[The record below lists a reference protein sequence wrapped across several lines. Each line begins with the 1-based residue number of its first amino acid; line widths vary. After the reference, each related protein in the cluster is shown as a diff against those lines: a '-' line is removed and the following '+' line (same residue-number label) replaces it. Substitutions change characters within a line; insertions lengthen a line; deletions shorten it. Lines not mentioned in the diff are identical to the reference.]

1 MAAGG
6 IGSIVISLGLDA
18 ADFIRN
24 MAQQQRQAQSAT
36 ERIVGSFNSMAGGI
50 AGALAAV
57 GVALTFDAIIGEL
70 NKSID
75 ALAQLDDMAQ
85 KTGASVENLS
95 RLSKLAAARGQE
107 FEAVDAS
114 LVKLAKGL
122 NGVDEEGSNVKNALD
137 ALGLSTRNMKD
148 QDPSVVLVDIA
159 KKLQDYSD
167 GAGKTALMVDLL
179 GKSGANLLPF
189 MNDVAESIDNFTGDS
204 TAAAQAASKYQDEL
218 GDLGVKYDELVTKI
232 TSESLPAMGAFVEAL
247 DDTFNSANDL
257 SGLRVGGFADDLAV
271 GLARVVDVAILIP
284 RILSTIS
291 GSFKAVWADI
301 TVVNSALGNLN
312 PIGLAMNAANG
323 KSGLDEFKK
332 DLDARN
338 KIVGESNQKL
348 DDLWNI
354 PANRMEQ
361 SVLNSIAGRNTG
373 GENSTEAASGLLNG
387 GGEAKKTLVYSPGG
401 GGGVGKDTAAQE
413 AKAQLAADLDRIKK
427 QSEAIEAVYASAE
440 RIMEA
445 RRSAGLI
452 DEADYFA
459 SKLGFL
465 RLNTEQQE
473 NALQDEINRLGQEKL
488 AGKDKIDNARKI
500 AAAEAALAKVRAT
513 ASFDAVINGVQEEA
527 AANKAARAYVEAS
540 KAAEAYIETVNRQ
553 NSRELAGI
561 GKGND
566 FRQEQAGRNQIEDK
580 QTTQRQGLEGELR
593 RGDIDQAQFDQYLAI
608 VNDTYAKE
616 IAAYGARNDAIK
628 AKQAEWL
635 NGADEAFANYQSN
648 AENVAGN
655 TAAMFTSAFDGMTE
669 GVASSIS
676 KAILY
681 GENLGESLKNVA
693 LNVADAFITSFIKI
707 QIQKLFIDKTAAAGY
722 AGTIAAQAQAMS
734 AMAALNAFASTAA
747 IPIVGPALAPAA
759 GAAAFA
765 VAEGFAAAATAAAAM
780 SVASARGGFDIPAGV
795 NPLTQLH
802 EREMVLPARHADVI
816 RNLSNNASN
825 AGTGDM
831 KLTLINNGTPQ
842 QVVESKRIS
851 ADERLLI
858 VQDAV
863 RAVGAEFG
871 DPNSPTSRSFR
882 NNYSA
887 ERSRR

>member
-6 IGSIVISLGLDA
+6 IGSIVIRLGLDA
-18 ADFIRN
+18 ADFVRG
-24 MAQQQRQAQSAT
+24 MSTQTRTAQAGV

-57 GVALTFDAIIGEL
+57 GVALTFDAIFGEM
-70 NKSID
+70 NKAID
-75 ALAQLDDMAQ
+75 ALAELDDMAQ

-95 RLSKLAAARGQE
+95 RLSKLAAARGQDFGE
-107 FEAVDAS
+107 IDAS

-122 NGVDEEGSNVKNALD
+122 NGVDEEGSKVKQALD
-137 ALGLSTRNMKD
+137 ALGLSTKNMKE
-148 QDPSVVLVDIA
+148 QDPAVVLVDIA

-179 GKSGANLLPF
+179 GKSGANLLPY
-189 MNDVAESIDNFTGDS
+189 MNDVAESIDNFSGDS
-204 TAAAQAASKYQDEL
+204 AAAAQAASRYQDSL

-232 TSESLPAMGAFVEAL
+232 VTASLPAMGDFVETL
-247 DDTFNSANDL
+247 DDTFKSANDL
-257 SGLRVGGFADDLAV
+257 SNSGVGGFADDLAV

-284 RILSTIS
+284 RILSTIA

-301 TVVNSALGNLN
+301 MVVNSAVRNLT
-312 PIGLAMNAANG
+312 PTGLAMNAAYG
-323 KSGLDEFKK
+323 KSGIEEFKK
-332 DLDARN
+332 DLDKWN
-338 KIVGESNQKL
+338 KVVEEANQKL

-354 PANRMEQ
+354 PANQMEQ
-361 SVLNSIAGRNTG
+361 GVLNRIASRNTG
-373 GENSTEAASGLLNG
+373 SEDSIDAASALLTG
-387 GGEAKKTLVYSPGG
+387 DGQAKKKLVYSSGG
-401 GGGVGKDTAAQE
+401 DKGKDTASQE
-413 AKAQLAADLDRIKK
+413 AKAQLAADLERIKK
-427 QSEAIEAVYASAE
+427 QSDAIEAVYASAE

-445 RRSAGLI
+445 RRAAGLI
-452 DEADYFA
+452 DEADYFSA
-459 SKLGFL
+459 KLGFL
-465 RLNTEQQE
+465 RLNSEQQE
-473 NALQDEINRLGQEKL
+473 RALQEEIKRLQQEKL
-488 AGKDKIDNARKI
+488 TGKDKIDNARKI
-500 AAAEAALAKVRAT
+500 ASAEAALAAVRAK

-566 FRQEQAGRNQIEDK
+566 FRQEQAGRSQIEDK

-608 VNDTYAKE
+608 VNETYAKE

-628 AKQAEWL
+628 EKQADWL

-681 GENLGESLKNVA
+681 GENLGDSLKNVA

-842 QVVESKRIS
+842 QVVQSQRIS

>member
-1 MAAGG
+1 MAASG
-6 IGSIVISLGLDA
+6 IGAIVISLGLDA

-36 ERIVGSFNSMAGGI
+36 ERILGSFNSMAGGI

-57 GVALTFDAIIGEL
+57 GVALTFDAVVGEL

-75 ALAQLDDMAQ
+75 ALAKLDDMSQ

-95 RLSKLAAARGQE
+95 RLFKLAGARGQD

-122 NGVDEEGSNVKNALD
+122 NGVDEEGSNVKGALD

-179 GKSGANLLPF
+179 GKSGANLLPY
-189 MNDVAESIDNFTGDS
+189 MNDVAESIDKFTGDS
-204 TAAAQAASKYQDEL
+204 TEAAQAASKYQDEL
-218 GDLGVKYDELVTKI
+218 GNLGVKYDELVTKI
-232 TSESLPAMGAFVEAL
+232 VSDSLPAMGDFIQAL
-247 DDTFNSANDL
+247 DETFKSANNL
-257 SGLRVGGFADDLAV
+257 SGLQVSAFADDLAV

-284 RILSTIS
+284 RIFSTIG

-301 TVVNSALGNLN
+301 GVMQSALENLM
-312 PIGLAMNAANG
+312 PLGLAANAAQG
-323 KSGLDEFKK
+323 KSGLAEFKK
-332 DLDARN
+332 DLAERN
-338 KIVGESNQKL
+338 KTVEESNKKL

-361 SVLNSIAGRNTG
+361 AVLNAIAGRNTG
-373 GENSTEAASGLLNG
+373 SEDSVAAASSLLNG
-387 GGEAKKTLVYSPGG
+387 EGGTKKSLVYSPGG
-401 GGGVGKDTAAQE
+401 DKGKDTAAQE
-413 AKAQLAADLDRIKK
+413 AKAQLVADLDRIKK

-445 RRSAGLI
+445 RRAAGLI

-465 RLNTEQQE
+465 RLNSEQQE
-473 NALQDEINRLGQEKL
+473 KALQDEINRLGKENL
-488 AGKDKIDNARKI
+488 TGKDRIDNARKI

-527 AANKAARAYVEAS
+527 AAKKAARAYVEAS
-540 KAAEAYIETVNRQ
+540 KAAEAYIDTVNRQ
-553 NSRELAGI
+553 NSRELEGI

-566 FRQEQAGRNQIEDK
+566 FRQERAGRSQIEDK

-593 RGDIDQAQFDQYLAI
+593 QGDIDQTQFDQYLAI

-628 AKQAEWL
+628 EKQADWL
-635 NGADEAFANYQSN
+635 NGANEAFANYQTN

-655 TAAMFTSAFDGMTE
+655 TAAMFTSAFDGMTD
-669 GVASSIS
+669 GVASSVS

-681 GENLGESLKNVA
+681 GESLGESLKNVA
-693 LNVADAFITSFIKI
+693 MNVADAFITSFIKI

>member
-6 IGSIVISLGLDA
+6 IGSIVIRLGLDA
-18 ADFIRN
+18 ADFVRG
-24 MAQQQRQAQSAT
+24 MSTQTRTAQAGV

-57 GVALTFDAIIGEL
+57 GVALTFDAIFGEM
-70 NKSID
+70 NKAID
-75 ALAQLDDMAQ
+75 ALAELDDMAQ
-85 KTGASVENLS
+85 KTGAAVENLS
-95 RLSKLAAARGQE
+95 RLSKLAAARGQDFGE
-107 FEAVDAS
+107 IDAG

-122 NGVDEEGSNVKNALD
+122 NGVDEEGSKVKQALD
-137 ALGLSTRNMKD
+137 ALGLSTKNMKD
-148 QDPSVVLVDIA
+148 QDPAIVLVDIA

-179 GKSGANLLPF
+179 GKSGANLLPY
-189 MNDVAESIDNFTGDS
+189 MNDVAESIDNFSGDS
-204 TAAAQAASKYQDEL
+204 AAAAQAASRYQDSL

-232 TSESLPAMGAFVEAL
+232 VTASLPAMGDFVQAL
-247 DDTFNSANDL
+247 DDTFKSANDL
-257 SGLRVGGFADDLAV
+257 SNSGVGVFADDLAV
-271 GLARVVDVAILIP
+271 GLARVADVALLIP
-284 RILSTIS
+284 RILSTIG
-291 GSFKAVWADI
+291 GSFQAVWADI
-301 TVVNSALGNLN
+301 SVVSSAIGNLT
-312 PIGLAMNAANG
+312 PTGLAVNAALG
-323 KSGLDEFKK
+323 KSGIEEFKK
-332 DLDARN
+332 ALDKRN
-338 KIVGESNQKL
+338 KVAVEANQKL

-354 PANRMEQ
+354 PANKMEQ
-361 SVLNSIAGRNTG
+361 GVLNAIASRNTG
-373 GENSTEAASGLLNG
+373 SEDSLDAASALLLG
-387 GGEAKKTLVYSPGG
+387 GNQDKKTLVYSPGG
-401 GGGVGKDTAAQE
+401 DKGKDTASQE
-413 AKAQLAADLDRIKK
+413 AKAQLAADLERIKK
-427 QSEAIEAVYASAE
+427 QADAIEAIYASAE

-445 RRSAGLI
+445 RRAAGLI

-459 SKLGFL
+459 AKLGFL
-465 RLNTEQQE
+465 RLNSDQQE
-473 NALQDEINRLGQEKL
+473 SALQEEIKRLQQEKL
-488 AGKDKIDNARKI
+488 TGKDKIDNARKI
-500 AAAEAALAKVRAT
+500 ASAQTALANVRAK
-513 ASFDAVINGVQEEA
+513 ASFDAVLNGVQEEA

-566 FRQEQAGRNQIEDK
+566 FRQEQAGRSQIEDK

-608 VNDTYAKE
+608 VNHTYAKE
-616 IAAYGARNDAIK
+616 IALYDARNEAIK
-628 AKQAEWL
+628 EKQADWL
-635 NGADEAFANYQSN
+635 NGANEAFANYQSN

>member
-1 MAAGG
+1 MSAGG
-6 IGSIVISLGLDA
+6 IGSIVIRLGLDA
-18 ADFIRN
+18 ADFVRGVATQTRT
-24 MAQQQRQAQSAT
+24 AQAGV

-57 GVALTFDAIIGEL
+57 GVALTFDAIFGEM
-70 NKSID
+70 NKAID
-75 ALAQLDDMAQ
+75 ALAELDDMAQ
-85 KTGASVENLS
+85 NTGASVENLS
-95 RLSKLAAARGQE
+95 RLSKLAAARGQDFGE
-107 FEAVDAS
+107 IDAS

-122 NGVDEEGSNVKNALD
+122 NGVDEEGSKVKQALD
-137 ALGLSTRNMKD
+137 ALGLSTKNMKD
-148 QDPSVVLVDIA
+148 QDPAIVLVDIA

-179 GKSGANLLPF
+179 GKSGANLLPY
-189 MNDVAESIDNFTGDS
+189 MNDVAESIDNFSGDS
-204 TAAAQAASKYQDEL
+204 AAAAQAASRYQDSL

-232 TSESLPAMGAFVEAL
+232 VTASLPAMGDFVQAL
-247 DDTFNSANDL
+247 DDTFKSANDL
-257 SGLRVGGFADDLAV
+257 SKSGVGVFADDLAV
-271 GLARVVDVAILIP
+271 GLARVVDVALLIP
-284 RILSTIS
+284 RILSTIA
-291 GSFKAVWADI
+291 GSFQAVWADI
-301 TVVNSALGNLN
+301 SVVNSAIGNLT
-312 PIGLAMNAANG
+312 PTGLAVNAALG
-323 KSGLDEFKK
+323 KSGIEEFKK
-332 DLDARN
+332 DLDKRN
-338 KIVGESNQKL
+338 KVVTEANQKL

-354 PANRMEQ
+354 PANKMEQ
-361 SVLNSIAGRNTG
+361 GVLNAIASRNTG
-373 GENSTEAASGLLNG
+373 SEDSLDAASALLLG
-387 GGEAKKTLVYSPGG
+387 GNQDKKTLVYSPGG
-401 GGGVGKDTAAQE
+401 DKGKDTASQE
-413 AKAQLAADLDRIKK
+413 AKAQLAADLERIKK
-427 QSEAIEAVYASAE
+427 QSDAIEAIYASAE

-445 RRSAGLI
+445 RRAAGLI

-459 SKLGFL
+459 AKLGFL
-465 RLNTEQQE
+465 RLNSDQQE
-473 NALQDEINRLGQEKL
+473 SALQEEIKRLQQEKL
-488 AGKDKIDNARKI
+488 TGKDKIDNARKI
-500 AAAEAALAKVRAT
+500 ASAEAALANVRAK

-566 FRQEQAGRNQIEDK
+566 FRQEQAGRSQIEDK

-628 AKQAEWL
+628 AKQADWL

-681 GENLGESLKNVA
+681 GENLGDSLKNVA
-693 LNVADAFITSFIKI
+693 LSVADAFITSFIKI

-842 QVVESKRIS
+842 RVVESKRIF

>member
-148 QDPSVVLVDIA
+148 QDPSIVLVDIA

-257 SGLRVGGFADDLAV
+257 SGLRVGGFADDLSV

-338 KIVGESNQKL
+338 KIVDESNQKL

-387 GGEAKKTLVYSPGG
+387 GGETKKTLVYSPGG

-465 RLNTEQQE
+465 RLNSEQQE
-473 NALQDEINRLGQEKL
+473 KALQDEINRLGKENL
-488 AGKDKIDNARKI
+488 TGKDRIDNARKI

-527 AANKAARAYVEAS
+527 AAKKAARAYVEAS

-608 VNDTYAKE
+608 VNDTYSKE

-676 KAILY
+676 KTILY

-882 NNYSA
+882 SNYSA

>member
-1 MAAGG
+1 MAASG
-6 IGSIVISLGLDA
+6 IGAIVISLGLDA

-36 ERIVGSFNSMAGGI
+36 ERILGSFNSMAGGI

-57 GVALTFDAIIGEL
+57 GVALTFDAVVGEL

-75 ALAQLDDMAQ
+75 ALAKLDDMSQ

-95 RLSKLAAARGQE
+95 RLFKLAGARGQD
-107 FEAVDAS
+107 FDAVDAS

-122 NGVDEEGSNVKNALD
+122 NGVDEEGSNVKGALD

-179 GKSGANLLPF
+179 GKSGANLLPY
-189 MNDVAESIDNFTGDS
+189 MNDVAESIDKFTGDS
-204 TAAAQAASKYQDEL
+204 TEAAQAASKYQDEL
-218 GDLGVKYDELVTKI
+218 GNLGVKYDELVTKI
-232 TSESLPAMGAFVEAL
+232 VSDSLPAMGDFIQAL
-247 DDTFNSANDL
+247 DDTFKSANNL
-257 SGLRVGGFADDLAV
+257 SGLQVSAFADDLAV

-284 RILSTIS
+284 RIFSTIG

-301 TVVNSALGNLN
+301 GVMQSALENLM
-312 PIGLAMNAANG
+312 PLGLAANAAQG
-323 KSGLDEFKK
+323 KSGLAEFKK
-332 DLDARN
+332 DLAERN
-338 KIVGESNQKL
+338 KTVEESNKKL

-361 SVLNSIAGRNTG
+361 AVLNAIAGRNTG
-373 GENSTEAASGLLNG
+373 SENSVDAASNLLNG
-387 GGEAKKTLVYSPGG
+387 EGRTKKTLVYSPGG
-401 GGGVGKDTAAQE
+401 DKGKDTAAQE

-445 RRSAGLI
+445 RRAAGLI

-465 RLNTEQQE
+465 RLNSEQQE
-473 NALQDEINRLGQEKL
+473 KALQDEIDRLGKENL
-488 AGKDKIDNARKI
+488 TGKDRIDNARKV
-500 AAAEAALAKVRAT
+500 AAAEAALAKVRST

-527 AANKAARAYVEAS
+527 AAKKAARAYVEAS
-540 KAAEAYIETVNRQ
+540 KAAEAYIDTVNRQ

-825 AGTGDM
+825 VGTGDM

-882 NNYSA
+882 SNYSA

>member
-6 IGSIVISLGLDA
+6 IGSIVIRLGLDA
-18 ADFIRN
+18 ADFVRG
-24 MAQQQRQAQSAT
+24 MATQTRTAQAGV
-36 ERIVGSFNSMAGGI
+36 ERIVGSFTSMAGGI

-57 GVALTFDAIIGEL
+57 GVALTFDAIIGEM

-75 ALAQLDDMAQ
+75 ALAELDDMAQ

-95 RLSKLAAARGQE
+95 RLSKLAAARGQDFGE
-107 FEAVDAS
+107 IDAS

-122 NGVDEEGSNVKNALD
+122 NGVDEEGSKVKQALD
-137 ALGLSTRNMKD
+137 ALGLSTKNMKD
-148 QDPSVVLVDIA
+148 QDPGVVLVDIA

-179 GKSGANLLPF
+179 GKSGANLLPY
-189 MNDVAESIDNFTGDS
+189 MNDVAESIDNFSGDS
-204 TAAAQAASKYQDEL
+204 AAAAQAASRYQDSL

-232 TSESLPAMGAFVEAL
+232 VTASLPAMGDFVQAL
-247 DDTFNSANDL
+247 DDTFKSANDL
-257 SGLRVGGFADDLAV
+257 SNSGVGVFADDLAV

-284 RILSTIS
+284 RILSTIA

-301 TVVNSALGNLN
+301 SVVTSAIGNLT
-312 PIGLAMNAANG
+312 PTGLAVNAALG
-323 KSGLDEFKK
+323 KSGIEEFKK
-332 DLDARN
+332 DLDRRN
-338 KIVGESNQKL
+338 KVVVEANQKL

-354 PANRMEQ
+354 PANKMEQ
-361 SVLNSIAGRNTG
+361 GVLNAIASRNTG
-373 GENSTEAASGLLNG
+373 SEDSLDAVNGLL
-387 GGEAKKTLVYSPGG
+387 TGG
-401 GGGVGKDTAAQE
+401 GGAPKPSLKYGSGGDKGKDTASQE
-413 AKAQLAADLDRIKK
+413 AKAQLAADLERIKK
-427 QSEAIEAVYASAE
+427 QSDAIEAIYASAE

-445 RRSAGLI
+445 RRAAGLI

-459 SKLGFL
+459 AKLGFL
-465 RLNTEQQE
+465 RLNSEQQE
-473 NALQDEINRLGQEKL
+473 SALQEEIKRLQQEKL
-488 AGKDKIDNARKI
+488 TGKDKIDNARKI
-500 AAAEAALAKVRAT
+500 ASAEASLANVRAK

>member
-1 MAAGG
+1 MAASG
-6 IGSIVISLGLDA
+6 IGAIVISLGLDA

-36 ERIVGSFNSMAGGI
+36 ERILGSFNSMAGGI

-57 GVALTFDAIIGEL
+57 GVALTFDAVVGEL

-75 ALAQLDDMAQ
+75 ALAKLDDMSQ

-95 RLSKLAAARGQE
+95 RLFKLAGARGQD

-122 NGVDEEGSNVKNALD
+122 NGVDEEGSNVKGALD

-179 GKSGANLLPF
+179 GKSGANLLPY
-189 MNDVAESIDNFTGDS
+189 MNDVAESIDKFTGDS
-204 TAAAQAASKYQDEL
+204 TEAAQAASKYQDEL
-218 GDLGVKYDELVTKI
+218 GNLGVKYDELVTKI

-332 DLDARN
+332 DLAARN
-338 KIVGESNQKL
+338 KIVDESNQKL

-387 GGEAKKTLVYSPGG
+387 GGETKKTLVYSPGG

-465 RLNTEQQE
+465 RLNSEQQE
-473 NALQDEINRLGQEKL
+473 KALQDEINLLGKENL
-488 AGKDKIDNARKI
+488 TGKDRIDNARKI

-527 AANKAARAYVEAS
+527 AAKKAARAYVEAS

-608 VNDTYAKE
+608 VNDTYSKE